1 MDFKSKVSQ
10 IMEAASLTSD
20 NFDFVIHPFRLTV
33 MDRIIAVAEDA
44 ISVSFQHFCE
54 GGQ

>member
-1 MDFKSKVSQ
+1 
-10 IMEAASLTSD
+10 MEPVSLTFD
-20 NFDFVIHPFRLTV
+20 NFDFVIHPFQFTV
-33 MDRIIAVAEDA
+33 MDMVITVAKDT